1 MPIESKER
9 ITSALIIAEPW
20 IGFILAGR
28 KTWEMRSKA
37 VRKRGRIGLIRKG
50 SGLVVGE
57 ATLIDS
63 LPALNEAEML
73 ASIGKHCIPADMIRS
88 GEVSKWR
95 YPWVLADVVRYVE
108 PRPYKHPS
116 GAVTWVDV

>member
-1 MPIESKER
+1 MPSGSRER

-20 IGFILAGR
+20 IGSILAGR
-28 KTWEMRSKA
+28 KTWEMRTKP

-63 LPALNEAEML
+63 LPALSEAQML
-73 ASIGKHCIPADMIRS
+73 ASIDKHCIPADMIRR
-88 GEVSKWR
+88 GEVAKWI
-95 YPWVLADVVRYVE
+95 YPWVLEEVVRYSD
-108 PRPYKHPS
+108 PRPYKHPN
-116 GAVTWVDV
+116 GAVTWVDI